1 VKAKRARIVLAMATL
16 GGSVLAVTATTP
28 FPAYASNPP
37 VINNLSFSFTAA
49 QVAAMPG
56 EVSTGNTAT
65 ALGLYYPEG
74 IAAYDG
80 NVFVSNTNDN
90 ILGELSGSPQVPSIF
105 AGSYQGY
112 GEAGDDG
119 LATAATLYSPGG
131 IAIDQYGDVFIAD
144 TEDNVVREVY
154 GPNGP
159 GGTNA
164 ALAGEIVKI
173 AGNGTP
179 GYSGDGGPAIS
190 AELNSPQAVAVDSSG
205 DVYIADTYNNVV
217 REILPN
223 GTISTFA
230 GDGTPGYSGD
240 GGPAT
245 SAELNDPSGVAVDAL
260 GNVYIADSSNNVVRR
275 VQGPASLGTGQTPG
289 QITTVAGDYAADQ
302 GASNGQGG
310 FGGNGGP
317 AVDAQLYA
325 PEGVALDDAGDL
337 FIADTFNNSI
347 REVTPNGQITSLVNT
362 TAASGSP
369 SNGATASTAKLE
381 GPYAVAVDD
390 TTGDVYIAD
399 THANAVSVVSGLPAT
414 AGEAMAGPG
423 STTTAPLPESPL
435 TIGLPVAAFAA
446 LALAFSA
453 VFVIRRRRSPLQA

>member
-1 VKAKRARIVLAMATL
+1 VKAKRARIALAMATL

-37 VINNLSFSFTAA
+37 TISNLSFSFTAA

-65 ALGLYYPEG
+65 TLGLYYPEG

-80 NVFVSNTNDN
+80 SVFISNTNDN
-90 ILGELSGSPQVPSIF
+90 MLGELSGSPLVPSIF

-112 GEAGDDG
+112 GEDGDGG
-119 LATAATLYSPGG
+119 LAIDATLYSPGG
-131 IAIDQYGDVFIAD
+131 IATDQYGDVFIAD

-173 AGNGTP
+173 AGTGTAGYTGDGGLAVDAELNSPQAVAVGSSGDVFIADTYNNVVREVLPNGTISTFAGNGTP
-179 GYSGDGGPAIS
+179 GYSGDGG
-190 AELNSPQAVAVDSSG
+190 Q
-205 DVYIADTYNNVV
+205 
-217 REILPN
+217 
-223 GTISTFA
+223 
-230 GDGTPGYSGD
+230 
-240 GGPAT
+240 AT

-275 VQGPASLGTGQTPG
+275 VQGPETLGTGQPAG
-289 QITTVAGDYAADQ
+289 EITTVAGDYAADQ
-302 GASNGQGG
+302 ADNGQGG
-310 FGGNGGP
+310 FSGNGGP
-317 AVDAQLYA
+317 ATAAQLYA

-369 SNGATASTAKLE
+369 AAGTASTAKLE

-399 THANAVSVVSGLPAT
+399 THANGVSVVAGLPAS
-414 AGEAMAGPG
+414 AGEAVAGPG
-423 STTTAPLPESPL
+423 SSVNAPLPESPL
-435 TIGLPVAAFAA
+435 TIGLPVGALAA

-453 VFVIRRRRSPLQA
+453 VFVIRRRRSPVQA